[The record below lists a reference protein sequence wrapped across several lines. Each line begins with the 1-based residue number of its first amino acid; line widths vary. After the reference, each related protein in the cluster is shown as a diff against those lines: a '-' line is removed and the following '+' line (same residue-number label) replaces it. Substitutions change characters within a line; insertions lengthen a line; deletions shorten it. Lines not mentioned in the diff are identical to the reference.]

1 VPDAKYQLEPH
12 GVVIGAADAA
22 YFEGLE
28 QEHGIILD
36 AAQQAW
42 YVKKRGIQREDMLK
56 EYPATPEEAFAAAVE
71 GAYYG
76 RELARAR
83 NEGRI
88 ASVPYDPRLP
98 VDTF

>member
-1 VPDAKYQLEPH
+1 
-12 GVVIGAADAA
+12 
-22 YFEGLE
+22 
-28 QEHGIILD
+28 
-36 AAQQAW
+36 
-42 YVKKRGIQREDMLK
+42 MLK